1 MLTKK
6 GKKNIIRNA
15 KNFDKMTS
23 LKYMWMCAHCH
34 IRTLNI
40 LIVGFD
46 IFCPSKNAIGVFI
59 NGHCYK

>member
-6 GKKNIIRNA
+6 GEKKIIRNA
-15 KNFDKMTS
+15 KNFDTITS

-46 IFCPSKNAIGVFI
+46 IFCPSKNTIGVFI